1 MDGSQ
6 RGTDLKYSAFI
17 SYNHRDRRSAM
28 WMHRA
33 IERYRIPKRLVGHAS
48 PFGAL
53 GRRLPPAFRD
63 RDELASSSD
72 LAASVRAAL
81 EQSAFL
87 VVICTPNSAASR
99 WVNEEIRTF
108 IALGRRDRIRLVIF
122 DGEPMSEDNAV
133 NCIPPAMLEGAES
146 EPLAADARK
155 GQDGP
160 TGAKLKVLAG
170 MLGVSY
176 DELRQR
182 EAVRRQQRLAVI
194 AAASSLGFVVTT
206 GLAVAAVIARQ
217 QAEEARKIAEQRTVT
232 AERTLS
238 FVKGMFRVSD
248 PSIAQGEGDKITAR
262 EVVDRGARMLETGLE
277 REPAVKADLGATLA
291 EVYNALGLYQ
301 RGYDIVSRTMSLKHG
316 QPDVT
321 VRQLTT
327 MSETQSLLG
336 EYEQAERN
344 LEKAEKLL
352 QSPGVTPDM
361 RSRVLVDL
369 GQLQAQEGLYE
380 QARAT
385 LGRALA
391 IDRAIGE
398 DGQSSVARDL
408 EALGTNAFYA
418 GKLDEARAHVKQALD
433 MRMRVEGP
441 NSPSVTDNRN
451 TLASIAYTEGDLKGA
466 ELLYRENL
474 KRDEKVLGPKHPD
487 IAITLN
493 NLARM
498 LIDQRRFAEAAPM
511 LQRAIEVTVKQ
522 RGEAHDDL
530 VFFYSN
536 LALVRRYTGKPDE
549 ADGLFRKAVS
559 LGKLRQ
565 HPLLGQIIADWADL
579 SCSTGNAARGLE
591 LAGQARERV
600 AADLADQPWRMAWV
614 DNVSGACMVSGGRAD
629 EGRRLMAASLPVI
642 SERWAAGTLFGT
654 VARSR
659 GGRL

>member
-1 MDGSQ
+1 
-6 RGTDLKYSAFI
+6 
-17 SYNHRDRRSAM
+17 M

-33 IERYRIPKRLVGHAS
+33 IERYRIPKRLVGKDS
-48 PFGAL
+48 PFGPL
-53 GRRLPPAFRD
+53 GKRLPPAFRD

-72 LAASVRAAL
+72 LAASVREAL

-122 DGEPMSEDNAV
+122 GGEPMSEDKAL

-155 GQDGP
+155 GQDGQ

-182 EAVRRQQRLAVI
+182 EAVRRQQRLAII
-194 AAASSLGFVVTT
+194 AGASSLGFVITT

-217 QAEEARKIAEQRTVT
+217 QAEEARKVAEQRTVT

-301 RGYDIVSRTMSLKHG
+301 RGYGIVSSTMSLQHG

-327 MSETQSLLG
+327 LAETQSLLG

-344 LEKAEKLL
+344 LEKAERLL
-352 QSPGVTPDM
+352 DSPGVTPDM

-369 GQLQAQEGLYE
+369 GQLQAQEGEYDL
-380 QARAT
+380 ARAA

-408 EALGTNAFYA
+408 EALGTNSFYA
-418 GKLDEARAHVKQALD
+418 GKLDEARKHVKQALD
-433 MRMRVEGP
+433 LRMRVEGP

-466 ELLYRENL
+466 ESLYRENL
-474 KRDEKVLGPKHPD
+474 RRDEKVLGAKHPD
-487 IAITLN
+487 IAVTLN
-493 NLARM
+493 NLSRM

-511 LQRAIEVTVKQ
+511 LERAIDVTVKQ

-530 VFFYSN
+530 VFYYSN
-536 LALVRRYTGKPDE
+536 LALARRFTGKGAE
-549 ADGLFRKAVS
+549 ADSLFRKAVS

-565 HPLLGQIIADWADL
+565 HPLLGQITADWADL
-579 SCSTGNAARGLE
+579 VCGTGDTTRGVE
-591 LAGQARERV
+591 LASQARERV
-600 AADLADQPWRMAWV
+600 AADLADQPWRIAWV
-614 DNVSGACMVSGGRAD
+614 DNVTGACLMKAGKAQ
-629 EGRRLMAASLPVI
+629 EGQRMMAASAPILLA
-642 SERWAAGTLFGT
+642 RWADGTLFGSI
-654 VARSR
+654 ARSR
-659 GGRL
+659 GQNRSRGAGR